1 MCSVPCS
8 AAVVLE
14 FDQSTYSVTEGEA
27 VRVTIVRRGVSAVP
41 RGFTVIGDTQD
52 GSATGMYT

>member
-1 MCSVPCS
+1 M
-8 AAVVLE
+8 LE